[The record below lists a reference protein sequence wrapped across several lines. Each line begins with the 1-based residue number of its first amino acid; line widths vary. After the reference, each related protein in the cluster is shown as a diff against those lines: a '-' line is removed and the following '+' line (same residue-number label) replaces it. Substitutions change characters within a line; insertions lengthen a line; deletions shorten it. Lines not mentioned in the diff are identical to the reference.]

1 MLVGETTWISW
12 YKITSKDTSQTIPF
26 PEETAESFVSLER
39 NPRMLRVGLGAGGE
53 YMFKEEDQD
62 LLLNLTQWQDLHNAF
77 YMGSLWESSAILTK
91 TLILEDV
98 E

>member
-1 MLVGETTWISW
+1 
-12 YKITSKDTSQTIPF
+12 
-26 PEETAESFVSLER
+26 
-39 NPRMLRVGLGAGGE
+39 
-53 YMFKEEDQD
+53 MFKEEDQD
-62 LLLNLTQWQDLHNAF
+62 LLLNLTQSQDLHNSF